1 MVMPATSA
9 TSKCPFGPKNR
20 KMRLRRVS
28 ATGAPS
34 YQAARVAIAVTF
46 AAVFAAI

>member
-1 MVMPATSA
+1 MPATSA

-34 YQAARVAIAVTF
+34 YQAARQAIAVTSQG
-46 AAVFAAI
+46 AAAAI